1 MSYEILDINTVAR
14 YAKGVKAI
22 SDVLGDGEYIAK
34 EVGDGNLNLAGWPSA
49 CLSFNTQG
57 LVACK

>member
-34 EVGDGNLNLAGWPSA
+34 EVGDGNLNLVFIVENPAKQTSVGI
-49 CLSFNTQG
+49 
-57 LVACK
+57 